1 MINNPYE
8 KYVDKELNFTKS
20 QIVFANTLFD
30 LLDEG
35 ESFLNIGVTELCAR
49 ANLSRTTFYSY
60 YKNVSEV
67 YEDMQTIGAHNAFNK
82 LYSSL
87 NDEIDNESFENT
99 VRKYIE
105 STFENR
111 RYFYFFMVKDLSN
124 RFAIKFEQNFKFLLY
139 NLFKD
144 LPNYDLVLTGISG
157 AFYTLTVRFLIE
169 GTVDQKDNYHDAVI
183 TMCKALLN
191 KLD

>member
-8 KYVDKELNFTKS
+8 KYVDKKLNFTKS

-49 ANLSRTTFYSY
+49 ANISRTTFYSY

-82 LYSSL
+82 LYSSF
-87 NDEIDNESFENT
+87 DEEMNNETFENT

-105 STFENR
+105 SIFENR

-124 RFAIKFEQNFKFLLY
+124 RFAVKYEHNLKFLFY
-139 NLFKD
+139 HLFKD
-144 LPNYDLVLTGISG
+144 LPNYDLVLTGIAG
-157 AFYTLTVRFLIE
+157 AIYSLTVRFLIE
-169 GTVDQKDNYHDAVI
+169 GTVDQKDDYHDAVI